1 VDRGALRRAARAVA
15 TVAALASLLSCTGTG
30 AATTTTG
37 GTGPSTTAAAT
48 TTTTAATT
56 STTSAAQAIAS
67 GECPA
72 VPPVAAPDPRRP
84 VYAATAEVDPGLA
97 SVHGSLTVGFTP
109 DLPITDVVFRL
120 WPNSPT
126 EAAAGIHLAAGPVTE
141 GTTALTATAPDP
153 TTLDV
158 ALGREVAA
166 GQTVTLSLPYALT
179 VGGSVH
185 DRVSHSGD
193 TLRLGGFLPVL
204 AWEPGVGWDRE
215 PPTALFA
222 EAASTPVADY
232 DLTLHVPS
240 GYDVLASG
248 EPDGEGRW
256 RASAVRDIAASIGHF
271 AQASVTVDV
280 PNPVAVT
287 VGVDRSVGESP
298 GPYLLRAADALHDY
312 SARFAPYPWTTFT
325 LAVTPG
331 LAGNGIEYPTHV
343 MQGAGTDGR
352 TTPHEVGHQWF
363 YGLVGDDQARDPWL
377 DEGLASYAEFTHEG
391 TVARMAAEPIPDS
404 ARGHAGE
411 PMTYWETRGSIYYRG
426 VYVQSAVAIAG
437 LGSQF
442 FVDCALRHYVAAN
455 AFRIAR
461 PPDLYA
467 QLDAIFPAAAAGLA
481 PAGLGG

>member
-1 VDRGALRRAARAVA
+1 LNRAECAIAVL
-15 TVAALASLLSCTGTG
+15 AALACLASCSGTG
-30 AATTTTG
+30 AETTTSSA
-37 GTGPSTTAAAT
+37 TGPPKTTAAT
-48 TTTTAATT
+48 TTTTAPTT
-56 STTSAAQAIAS
+56 STTSAAQAIAN
-67 GECPA
+67 GQCPA
-72 VPPVAAPDPRRP
+72 VPPVAAPDPNRP
-84 VYAATAEVDPGLA
+84 VYTATAEVDPGL
-97 SVHGSLTVGFTP
+97 SRVHGNLTVAFTP
-109 DLPITDVVFRL
+109 DLPITDLVFRL

-126 EAAAGIHLAAGPVTE
+126 EAAAGIHLDAGPVTE
-141 GTTALTATAPDP
+141 STSALTATAPDP

-166 GQTVTLSLPYALT
+166 GQTVTVSLPYTLT
-179 VGGSVH
+179 LGGSVH

-193 TLRLGGFLPVL
+193 TLRLGGFLPLL

-215 PPTALFA
+215 PPTALFG
-222 EAASTPVADY
+222 ETASAPVADY
-232 DLTLHVPS
+232 DLTLHVPA

-248 EPDGEGRW
+248 EPDGAGRW
-256 RASAVRDIAASIGHF
+256 RARAVRDVAASIGHF
-271 AQASVTVDV
+271 ALASVTVDV

-298 GPYLLRAADALHDY
+298 GPYLLRAVDALRDY
-312 SARFAPYPWTTFT
+312 SERFAPYPWTTFT

-343 MQGAGTDGR
+343 MQGADTVGR

-363 YGLVGDDQARDPWL
+363 YGLVGDNQARDPWL

-391 TVARMAAEPIPDS
+391 TVTRMAAEPIPDG

-426 VYVQSAVAIAG
+426 VYVQSAVAMAA

-455 AFRIAR
+455 AYRIAR

-467 QLDAIFPAAAAGLA
+467 QLDAIFPGADAALA